1 MATVWDRA
9 EPANQELG
17 AGERGNT
24 ESRKQSFCHL
34 ELSQKLS
41 QVARYNQPNQT
52 VGEYISIEHQ
62 IQWKMNRLQG
72 CNFDGL

>member
-1 MATVWDRA
+1 MATVWVRA
-9 EPANQELG
+9 EPANHELG
-17 AGERGNT
+17 AEERGNT
-24 ESRKQSFCHL
+24 ESGKQSFCPL
-34 ELSQKLS
+34 ELSQKLTKF
-41 QVARYNQPNQT
+41 QDIHLNQT

>member
-1 MATVWDRA
+1 MATVWDGA
-9 EPANQELG
+9 ESANQELG
-17 AGERGNT
+17 AGKRGNT
-24 ESRKQSFCHL
+24 ESGKQNKGLSIIVTLADGGGDHL
-34 ELSQKLS
+34 HQ
-41 QVARYNQPNQT
+41 A